1 MQGILTGNPDG
12 SVKFTATMPC
22 MACGNTVAV
31 DRLDPDAVLSWQ
43 AGALVQDVFPH
54 LSASE
59 REALMT
65 GTHAECWGE
74 MLPPEAE
81 EVGEPPCAECGEPS
95 EVECAACDRPL
106 CAEHRRTT
114 SVPGDSFCQTGQGC
128 AQPYA

>member
-65 GTHAECWGE
+65 GTHAECWDAVAGG
-74 MLPPEAE
+74 PEDEA
-81 EVGEPPCAECGEPS
+81 ADWPS
-95 EVECAACDRPL
+95 
-106 CAEHRRTT
+106 
-114 SVPGDSFCQTGQGC
+114 
-128 AQPYA
+128 